1 MIDTAPRDLDRESAA
16 LVVDGL
22 SKTYADGTQALD
34 ALELRIPAGCFFGL
48 LGPNGAGK
56 TTLIGA
62 VAGLVRAA
70 PRRVFVFG
78 RDAVTDPRSRLLVG
92 LAPQEV
98 RLDRF
103 LNARDVLVYHG
114 RYFGMGRLEARR
126 RADELLDVFD
136 LAAKQNTR
144 SNRLSGGMRR
154 RLLIARAL
162 MHEPRLVIL
171 DEPTAGV
178 DTEQRHELWRYLRR
192 LHTEGLTV
200 LLTTHYIEEAES
212 LCERVA
218 FISRGRI
225 AAEGVPAEL
234 VSRFGGERLEDAYL
248 EVLRT

>member
-1 MIDTAPRDLDRESAA
+1 
-16 LVVDGL
+16 
-22 SKTYADGTQALD
+22 
-34 ALELRIPAGCFFGL
+34 
-48 LGPNGAGK
+48 
-56 TTLIGA
+56 
-62 VAGLVRAA
+62 
-70 PRRVFVFG
+70 
-78 RDAVTDPRSRLLVG
+78 
-92 LAPQEV
+92 
-98 RLDRF
+98 
-103 LNARDVLVYHG
+103 
-114 RYFGMGRLEARR
+114 MGRLEARR

-162 MHEPRLVIL
+162 MHEPRLVVL

-225 AAEGVPAEL
+225 AAEGVSAEL
-234 VSRFGGERLEDAYL
+234 LSRFGGERLEDAYL